1 MGGRGLK
8 EEEAKRVEVSNEDTY
23 ESVLERLG
31 INPVEVVVL
40 RDGKPVPE
48 DEKVVV
54 SGKKGEVKIKIVR
67 IVSGG

>member
-1 MGGRGLK
+1 MRGAK
-8 EEEAKRVEVSNEDTY
+8 EEEKRVEVSDEETY
-23 ESVLERLG
+23 ESVLEKLG

-54 SGKKGEVKIKIVR
+54 SGKKGEVKIKVVR

>member
-1 MGGRGLK
+1 LRGAR
-8 EEEAKRVEVSNEDTY
+8 EEEKRVEVLDEETY
-23 ESVLERLG
+23 ESVLEKLG

-54 SGKKGEVKIKIVR
+54 SGKKGEVKIKVVR

>member
-1 MGGRGLK
+1 MRGAR
-8 EEEAKRVEVSNEDTY
+8 EEEKRVEVSDEETY
-23 ESVLERLG
+23 ESVLEKLG

>member
-1 MGGRGLK
+1 LRGAREK
-8 EEEAKRVEVSNEDTY
+8 EKRVEVLDEETY
-23 ESVLERLG
+23 ESVLEKLG

-54 SGKKGEVKIKIVR
+54 SGKKGEVKIKVVR

>member
-1 MGGRGLK
+1 MRGAR
-8 EEEAKRVEVSNEDTY
+8 EEEKRVEVSDEETY
-23 ESVLERLG
+23 ESVLEKLG

-40 RDGKPVPE
+40 RDGEPVPE

>member
-1 MGGRGLK
+1 LRGAR
-8 EEEAKRVEVSNEDTY
+8 EEEKRVEVSDEETY
-23 ESVLERLG
+23 ESVLEKLG

-54 SGKKGEVKIKIVR
+54 SGKKGEVKIKVVR

>member
-1 MGGRGLK
+1 MRGAREK
-8 EEEAKRVEVSNEDTY
+8 EKRVEVLDEETY
-23 ESVLERLG
+23 ESVLEKLG

-54 SGKKGEVKIKIVR
+54 SGKKGEVKIKVVR

>member
-1 MGGRGLK
+1 MRGAR
-8 EEEAKRVEVSNEDTY
+8 EEEKRVEVLDEETY
-23 ESVLERLG
+23 ESVLEKLG

-54 SGKKGEVKIKIVR
+54 SGKKGEVKIKVVR

>member
-1 MGGRGLK
+1 MRGAR
-8 EEEAKRVEVSNEDTY
+8 EEEKRVEVSDEETY
-23 ESVLERLG
+23 ESVLEKLG

-54 SGKKGEVKIKIVR
+54 SGKKGEVKIKVVR